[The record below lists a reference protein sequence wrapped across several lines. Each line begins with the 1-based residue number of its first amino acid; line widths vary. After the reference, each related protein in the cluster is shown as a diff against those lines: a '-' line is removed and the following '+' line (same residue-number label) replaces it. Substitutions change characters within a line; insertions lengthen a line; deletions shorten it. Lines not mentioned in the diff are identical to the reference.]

1 MFLNKFQNFEN
12 IVESIVSE
20 LVLFLIKTLFFLTN
34 NSWLFWKVL
43 IFGVLQ
49 FLTVVLYFLNF
60 KKIYSYINKS
70 MTLLLCLLHYLF
82 YCLITS
88 NVSYLYIVYFE
99 NSKYLIKCYQRLLKP
114 FYFRSTKLTFSL
126 LKRFCHL
133 LWLLWVDQAIFIT
146 YEKV

>member
-1 MFLNKFQNFEN
+1 
-12 IVESIVSE
+12 
-20 LVLFLIKTLFFLTN
+20 
-34 NSWLFWKVL
+34 
-43 IFGVLQ
+43 
-49 FLTVVLYFLNF
+49 
-60 KKIYSYINKS
+60 

-114 FYFRSTKLTFSL
+114 FYFRFKKHTFSL
-126 LKRFCHL
+126 LKLLCHL
-133 LWLLWVDQAIFIT
+133 LWLLWIDQAIFIT